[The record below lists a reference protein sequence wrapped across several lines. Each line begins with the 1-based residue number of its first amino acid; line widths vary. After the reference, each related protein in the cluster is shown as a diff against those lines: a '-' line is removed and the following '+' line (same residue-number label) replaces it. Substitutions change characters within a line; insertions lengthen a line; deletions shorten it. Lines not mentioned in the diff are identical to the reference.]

1 MVTLKD
7 VALKAGVSPST
18 VSRVVSGNGRVG
30 QKCREHVQAVIKQ
43 MNYRPNTHARALA
56 CNRVEMIGL
65 ITPNVS
71 TPFNGSI
78 AIGVE
83 EAAIELDYKTLIT
96 NTFRSPEA
104 AINAIESFREQGCE
118 NIIIHTH
125 SIDDATLVKLA
136 KEIKGLVVV
145 NRFIAPIAQRCV
157 WIDNVYGGRIAAE
170 YLIAQGHKKLAIITD
185 DKTARDPKD
194 RILGIK
200 QAVEDAGL
208 HIPEE
213 RILFGINS
221 IGNIEH
227 GRKLARQL
235 IEEKRDFTA
244 VLAYNDMMAIGAIN
258 EFQDMG
264 YKVPEDIS
272 VIGFD
277 DLFICE
283 VSRPHLSTIHYPI
296 VEVAK
301 FATQL
306 SLALTNGDEG
316 VIGKANMFMPSLVER
331 SSVKNI
337 KNNK

>member
-18 VSRVVSGNGRVG
+18 VSRVISGNGRVG
-30 QKCREHVQAVIKQ
+30 EKCRKHVQAVIKE

-71 TPFNGSI
+71 TPFNGNI

-83 EAAIELDYKTLIT
+83 EAALVLDYKTLIT
-96 NTFRSPEA
+96 NTFRLHEA
-104 AINAIESFREQGCE
+104 DLKAINSFREQRCE
-118 NIIIHTH
+118 NIILHSH
-125 SIDDATLVKLA
+125 SIDDDTIIQLA
-136 KEIKGLVVV
+136 DEIKGLVIV
-145 NRFIAPIAQRCV
+145 NRFIPQIANRCV

-170 YLIAQGHKKLAIITD
+170 HLIAQGHTKLAIITD
-185 DKTARDPKD
+185 DKTAQDPKD

-200 QAVEDAGL
+200 QAVENAGL
-208 HIPEE
+208 TIPEE
-213 RILFGINS
+213 NILFGINS

-227 GRKLARQL
+227 GRMLVRQL
-235 IEEKRDFTA
+235 VEEKRDFTA
-244 VLAYNDMMAIGAIN
+244 ILAYNDMMAIGAIN
-258 EFQDMG
+258 ELQDLG
-264 YKVPEDIS
+264 YQIPEDIS

-283 VSRPHLSTIHYPI
+283 VSRPHLTTIHYPI
-296 VEVAK
+296 IEVAK

-306 SLALTNGDEG
+306 SLELTSTEQKRSD
-316 VIGKANMFMPSLVER
+316 KANMFMPSLVER
-331 SSVKNI
+331 HSVK
-337 KNNK
+337 KL